1 MNGIKKSIK
10 FGEPIIGEEEIKSVA
25 EVLKSGW
32 LTHGPETE
40 EFEKIFAEY
49 IGTEYAVAVSS
60 CTAALHLSLMA
71 LGVGTGDEVIVPAQ
85 THVATAHSA
94 EFVGAK
100 PVFADVDLLTGTITA
115 ETIEAKLTSK
125 TKAVNVVHFAGQPC
139 EMDEIRNLCE
149 SKNIFIVED
158 CAHSLG
164 STYKGKKTGNIG
176 NTGCYSF
183 YPIKQITTCEGGML
197 TTNERQ
203 IAILASKQ
211 RGFGIDKA
219 VQERKIAGYY
229 DVPYLGYNYRMTEV
243 EAAIGIIQMKKLSNM
258 TNSRIEN
265 AKYLKTLLKN
275 VSGISFT
282 KESDD
287 ILNTY
292 FFFQLRLKKNYPTN
306 RNDLAKKFL
315 ERGIG
320 TSIYY
325 ATPLHLM
332 TYYREKYGYKKGE
345 LVNAELIADTT
356 IALPIGP
363 QLVKDDIELMAQI
376 IIDNSK

>member
-1 MNGIKKSIK
+1 MDSLKRTIK
-10 FGEPIIGEEEIKSVA
+10 FGEPIIGEEEIQDVIK
-25 EVLKSGW
+25 VLQSGW
-32 LTHGPETE
+32 LTHGPKTE
-40 EFEKIFAEY
+40 EFEKVFSEY
-49 IGTEYAVAVSS
+49 IGTKYAVAVSS

-94 EFVGAK
+94 EFVGAQ
-100 PVFADVDLLTGTITA
+100 PVFADVDITSGTITT
-115 ETIEAKLTSK
+115 ETIKAKLTK
-125 TKAVNVVHFAGQPC
+125 NTKAVNVVHFAGQPC

-149 SKNIFIVED
+149 NKGIFIVED

-164 STYKGKKTGNIG
+164 SVYKGKKTGNIG

-197 TTNERQ
+197 TTNDQR
-203 IAILASKQ
+203 IAMLASKQ

-243 EAAIGIIQMKKLSNM
+243 EAAIGIIQMKKLPAMN
-258 TNSRIEN
+258 NSRIEN
-265 AKYLKTLLKN
+265 AKYLISLIKN
-275 VSGISFT
+275 IPGISFI
-282 KESDD
+282 KESKD
-287 ILNTY
+287 IVNTH
-292 FFFQLRLKKNYPTN
+292 FFFQLKLERGYPTR
-306 RNDLAKKFL
+306 RNDLAKKFT

-332 TYYREKYGYKKGE
+332 TYYRQKYGYKKGD

-363 QLVKDDIELMAQI
+363 RVLKEDLELMAQI
-376 IIDNSK
+376 ISENSK